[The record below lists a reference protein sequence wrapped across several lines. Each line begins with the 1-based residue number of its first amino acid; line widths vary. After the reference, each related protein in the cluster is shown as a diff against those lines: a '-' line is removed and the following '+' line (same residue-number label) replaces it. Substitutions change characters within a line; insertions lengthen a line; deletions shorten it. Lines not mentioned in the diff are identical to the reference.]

1 MSAGP
6 LAEKFNLVSN
16 DHGWTHKWDFSVF
29 NWKFLFWASL
39 VKKIKVV
46 NWTWNLVPSET
57 NFNKQNSVVMV
68 TFYVLDWNYPFWASL
83 VKKIKI
89 ANLSW
94 NLVPRLIRVWKIQQW
109 CSFFFVLDWKCPF
122 WTNLV
127 QKIKIVSLS
136 WNLRPILSRICRIQW
151 RCSLFLF

>member
-57 NFNKQNSVVMV
+57 NFNKQNSVVMF

-94 NLVPRLIRVWKIQQW
+94 NLVPRLIRVVVFI
-109 CSFFFVLDWKCPF
+109 FFRFRLEMPFLDKLGPKNQNCQF
-122 WTNLV
+122 KLKFETYT
-127 QKIKIVSLS
+127 
-136 WNLRPILSRICRIQW
+136 
-151 RCSLFLF
+151 